1 MAKKLTVP
9 PELAPKSDTDLPSSN
24 PSYQLYNTVG
34 MPVVVI
40 NYDLEIIF
48 ANPRADRFLALAE
61 KPSANPS
68 LKTFLPPPISDRL
81 LKVIRS
87 DTHLHD
93 TIELVVID
101 GTNQRKICEVHIS
114 HDIPNHHAILTIHDR
129 TALNAI
135 EVQLREEITIAR
147 ALNNFSRNITQRHN
161 LVDIFDI
168 SVNEIRNVIIFDR
181 LFVCLVI
188 APNLLNITYSFPRIP
203 KLEGAKLD
211 IASPNNV
218 LATVIRRSSSSRLV
232 HSDEIAGNPELQ
244 RFASENTKAL
254 LVFPLRFRNDQLG
267 CIVFD
272 IFQPSQISSKRVRFL
287 EQICQLLS
295 NAVVNAQFISKERD
309 SLQLFNLIN
318 QVSVGSLGSLNV
330 QSLLKEAA
338 ERIHSLFKYYNV
350 HILLIDK
357 KNKCLVLNNSVG
369 AYENE
374 IKLGMKVPF
383 GIGLSGRAYTEG
395 HTILSNNIK
404 EDARYLAEITRTDHN
419 AELAIPIRDQEEIH
433 GIIDLQAKDVGA
445 FNSQAIT
452 AMETLAVQLGNALR
466 KANLYDKL
474 AKQTRQL
481 ESYRR
486 LISTDLTLASR
497 IQTRILPL
505 DFIDPHISV
514 AVRYEAHAEI
524 GGDYAHLARE
534 GHFLYIIIGDV
545 SGHGIS
551 SALVT
556 TAIMNELGRETRSQM
571 PVNEVARNLNQFIFR
586 TFEHVGMYS
595 TFFIGRYNTL
605 SNELEYL
612 NGGHPYPILLYPNGE
627 TQALDGDSYPLGLVD
642 DEFDQYLTPKSLV
655 LPPQSKLILFTDGMY
670 YIETTTEIF
679 GDPQLLEIGKR
690 YSAEHI
696 NLLADH
702 LWLGREK
709 AGGRIN
715 DDRLLMLVEFSPDH
729 KIYELIPS
737 SEHALKLLATLM
749 RIAQM
754 LEYPDNE
761 ILTMCYGL
769 KTLMQNALSHFNPAD
784 KNKSAV
790 IKGAISEDSYKFTVS
805 DQGSIIEWQVL
816 PDKNKPFATDINV
829 QNTSLEMLRGM
840 VDSVVINDNDSS
852 ITISHSVNR
861 VLKS

>member
-1 MAKKLTVP
+1 MPNQAIEP
-9 PELAPKSDTDLPSSN
+9 TDNLHFE
-24 PSYQLYNTVG
+24 LYNTVG
-34 MPVVVI
+34 MPVIVI
-40 NYDLEIIF
+40 NYNLDILF
-48 ANPRADRFLALAE
+48 ANPRADRFFVFE
-61 KPSANPS
+61 NQTDTIPS
-68 LKTFLPPPISDRL
+68 LNSYLPPPISERL

-93 TIELVVID
+93 TIELVVIT
-101 GTNQRKICEVHIS
+101 GNHQRKICEVHIS
-114 HDIPNHHAILTIHDR
+114 HDIERHYAILTIHDR
-129 TALNAI
+129 TSLNTI

-181 LFVCLVI
+181 LFVCLIV

-203 KLEGAKLD
+203 KLEGSKID
-211 IASPNNV
+211 IGSTNSI
-218 LATVIRRSSSSRLV
+218 LSTVIRRTSTSRLV
-232 HSDEIAGNPELQ
+232 HLDEISANDELK

-254 LVFPLRFRNDQLG
+254 LIFPLRFRNDQLG
-267 CIVFD
+267 AIVFD
-272 IFQPSQISSKRVRFL
+272 IYQPGQISSKRIRFL

-318 QVSVGSLGSLNV
+318 QVSTGSLGSLNV

-404 EDARYLAEITRTDHN
+404 EDARYLAEIPRTEHN

-433 GIIDLQAKDVGA
+433 GIIDLQAKEVGT

-486 LISTDLTLASR
+486 LINTDLTLASR
-497 IQTRILPL
+497 IQNRILPL
-505 DFIDPHISV
+505 DFIDPDISV

-524 GGDYAHLARE
+524 GGDYAHLTRE
-534 GHFLYIIIGDV
+534 DEYLYIIIGDV

-556 TAIMNELGRETRSQM
+556 TAIMNELARETRSKY

-595 TFFIGRYNTL
+595 TFFIARFNTL
-605 SNELEYL
+605 TSELEYI
-612 NGGHPYPILLYPNGE
+612 NGGHPYPILLYSNGQ
-627 TQALDGDSYPLGLVD
+627 TALLEGDSYPLGLVD
-642 DEFDQYLTPKSLV
+642 EEFDNFLNVSTLI
-655 LPPQSKLILFTDGMY
+655 LPEQTKLILFTDGMY
-670 YIETTTEIF
+670 YIEKNDELF
-679 GDPQLLEIGKR
+679 GDKNLLEIAKR
-690 YSAEHI
+690 DANEHI
-696 NLLADH
+696 NILADRI
-702 LWLGREK
+702 WQGREK
-709 AGGRIN
+709 AGARIN
-715 DDRLLMLVEFSPDH
+715 DDRLLMVVEFS
-729 KIYELIPS
+729 
-737 SEHALKLLATLM
+737 SEHSVFEHFDSIERSEKL
-749 RIAQM
+749 IEKIIKIGQM
-754 LEYPDNE
+754 LNYPDNE
-761 ILTMCYGL
+761 ILTLSYGL
-769 KTLMQNALSHFNPAD
+769 ETLMNNAVAHFQQAE
-784 KNKSAV
+784 KTKYAS
-790 IKGAISEDSYKFTVS
+790 IKGVFSDDSYQYTVTN
-805 DQGSIIEWQVL
+805 QGSVIEWQVL
-816 PDKNKPFATDINV
+816 PDKNKPFTSDINV
-829 QNTSLEMLRGM
+829 QNTALDMLRGM
-840 VDSVVINDNDSS
+840 VNEVSINDNESS
-852 ITISHSVNR
+852 ITISQKIIFE
-861 VLKS
+861 LKTK